1 MTMIAKSLA
10 VLALTSAL
18 AGLGGLAL
26 AQSQS
31 AAPAAPEQKPMQMPM
46 MQMPAGQEATSS
58 AEANMAAMNKLFE
71 EMGAMQMSGDP
82 DMDFAMMMIPHHQ
95 SAIAMAEELLKS
107 GKDEDLKKMAEKMKA
122 DQEQEVAELQKWLE
136 AHGKK

>member
-1 MTMIAKSLA
+1 MKTFARPIAA
-10 VLALTSAL
+10 LALATAL
-18 AGLGGLAL
+18 TGLGAAAW

-31 AAPAAPEQKPMQMPM
+31 AAPADTKQTMPM
-46 MQMPAGQEATSS
+46 MQMPAGATATES
-58 AEANMAAMNKLFE
+58 AQAYMAAMNKLFE
-71 EMGAMQMSGDP
+71 EMSAMQMTGDP

-107 GKDEDLKKMAEKMKA
+107 GKDENLKKMAEKMKA
-122 DQEQEVAELQKWLE
+122 DQEKEVGELQKWLE

>member
-1 MTMIAKSLA
+1 MTTIARSLA

-31 AAPAAPEQKPMQMPM
+31 TTQPTPDQKPMQMPM
-46 MQMPAGQEATSS
+46 MQMPAGQTATPS
-58 AEANMAAMNKLFE
+58 AEAYMMAMNKLFE
-71 EMGAMQMSGDP
+71 QMGAMQMSGDP
-82 DMDFAMMMIPHHQ
+82 DMDFAMMMIPHHE
-95 SAIAMAEELLKS
+95 SAIAMAEELLKN
-107 GKDEDLKKMAEKMKA
+107 GKDENLKKMAEKMKA
-122 DQEQEVAELQKWLE
+122 DQEKEVAELQKWLE